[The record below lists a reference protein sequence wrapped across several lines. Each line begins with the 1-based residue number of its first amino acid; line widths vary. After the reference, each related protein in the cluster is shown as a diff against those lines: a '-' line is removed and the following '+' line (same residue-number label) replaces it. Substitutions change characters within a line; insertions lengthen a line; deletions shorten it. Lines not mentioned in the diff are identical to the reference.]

1 MVGAALIVTV
11 SSALT
16 LSRDFVI
23 HPERYDALAG
33 KRH

>member
-16 LSRDFVI
+16 VSRDFVI
-23 HPERYDALAG
+23 HPERYDAFAG